1 MIHKKKIARL
11 SGYEANRL
19 SDLSIHLQDL
29 SLAAA
34 CIKGLEELGANN
46 RDNLQTALLQAA
58 AINFLKCFS
67 DSAKFKLS
75 AEEIFSSES
84 LKDYEQFLF
93 IHSKFA
99 KHLVHDESSYK
110 IFETLAVLEDN
121 GETLKVD
128 KIYSRPRTKESTDGP
143 ERAGLKRLIA
153 LASEWIEIE
162 KEILLG
168 TITIRLEKTP
178 PGRLNLT
185 MSTVAEQVEANIA

>member
-1 MIHKKKIARL
+1 M
-11 SGYEANRL
+11 
-19 SDLSIHLQDL
+19 
-29 SLAAA
+29 
-34 CIKGLEELGANN
+34 
-46 RDNLQTALLQAA
+46 
-58 AINFLKCFS
+58 
-67 DSAKFKLS
+67 
-75 AEEIFSSES
+75 
-84 LKDYEQFLF
+84 
-93 IHSKFA
+93 
-99 KHLVHDESSYK
+99 HDESSYK

-121 GETLKVD
+121 GETLTVD
-128 KIYSRPRTKESTDGP
+128 KIYSRPRTKERIDGP